1 MGSTLKSSLE
11 YDMKASAWRIPT
23 GIKGDYLYHLQV
35 DGHLGRS
42 KRKVYRI
49 MNDWRLVGDGNS
61 MVIFSRSF
69 DSIASWVKWAK
80 SFPFELEEIDSK
92 TEKPKKIKLGL
103 AAQRRKKR
111 KTK

>member
-11 YDMKASAWRIPT
+11 CDMKASAWRIPT

-49 MNDWRLVGDGNS
+49 MNEWRLVGDGNS

-92 TEKPKKIKLGL
+92 TEKPKRIKLGL